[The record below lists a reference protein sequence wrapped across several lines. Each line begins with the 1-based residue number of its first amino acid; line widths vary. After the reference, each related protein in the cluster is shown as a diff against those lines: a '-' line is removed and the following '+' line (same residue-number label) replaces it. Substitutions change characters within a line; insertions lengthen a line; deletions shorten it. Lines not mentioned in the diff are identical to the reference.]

1 MVTHAWQRQATLSAE
16 FGPATTPVLFI
27 GGLGRSGS
35 TLLELLLGQSDDV
48 CALGEVVHLWERG
61 LGNDERCGC
70 GERFSQ
76 CRFWQRVGEL
86 AFGGWSAVDRDE
98 VLSWKAAV
106 DRTRFIPRLARS
118 RLSARQLAPVRRY
131 ARLYARIY
139 AAATRV
145 TGARVAVDSSKHA
158 SLAFTLRWA
167 AEVDLRVVH
176 LVRDSPAVAH
186 SWAKQ
191 VRRPEVLDAEE
202 YMPTYPPLR
211 VSALWTAQNLAF
223 ELLSRQAPVTRLRY
237 EDFVAD
243 PAGTIREVRALA
255 GLPDR
260 PDTLRVLAEPAIAP
274 RPIHSIAGNP
284 LRFDGRPLRVRPD
297 QSWRIDLPAGTRRM
311 VAATTMPLR
320 RRYGYTGRRAADE
333 RTSQEMR

>member
-1 MVTHAWQRQATLSAE
+1 VVTHAWQRPAPLSEPVTAV
-16 FGPATTPVLFI
+16 TPVLFI

-70 GERFSQ
+70 GERFSR

-86 AFGGWSAVDRDE
+86 AFGGWPAMDRDE

-106 DRTRFIPRLARS
+106 DRTRFIPRLARA
-118 RLSARQLAPVRRY
+118 RLSERQLASVRRY

-139 AAATRV
+139 AAARQA
-145 TGARVAVDSSKHA
+145 TGARVVIDSSKHA
-158 SLAFTLRWA
+158 SLAFALRWA
-167 AEVDLRVVH
+167 SDVDLRVVH
-176 LVRDSPAVAH
+176 LVRDSLAVAH
-186 SWAKQ
+186 SWGKQ
-191 VRRPEVLDAEE
+191 VRRPEVVDAEE
-202 YMPTYPPLR
+202 YMPTFPPLR

-223 ELLSRQAPVTRLRY
+223 ELLGRHAAVTRLRY

-243 PAGTIREVRALA
+243 PAGTVRQVRALA

-260 PDTLRVLAEPAIAP
+260 PDALRVLAEPAIAP

-297 QSWRIDLPAGTRRM
+297 RSWRTDMPAGTRRM
-311 VAATTMPLR
+311 VGATTLPLR
-320 RRYGYTGRRAADE
+320 LRYGYAGRRASDGP
-333 RTSQEMR
+333 TSRETR